1 MAEHTQKPEADKP
14 AASTPGATANA
25 EKADAAKANGPSTD
39 GGARAGADKRDPAAS
54 ELAAL
59 REKLET
65 AEKTRDEYLRLAK
78 SARADFE
85 NYQIRARR
93 DQAEERR
100 FAQMPLAHDLLAPL
114 DNLERATAAARQS
127 GDAGVLVQG
136 VTMVVSQLLDVLRR
150 HGITPINAQDQP
162 FDPNLHQAVM
172 QLPTADHPPNTVVQ
186 VLEQGYMMHDRVLR
200 PARVAVS
207 ASPEPAKA

>member
-1 MAEHTQKPEADKP
+1 MPEQ
-14 AASTPGATANA
+14 
-25 EKADAAKANGPSTD
+25 EKAPETATNGAPPPDGAKAAPEKPDSS
-39 GGARAGADKRDPAAS
+39 S

-59 REKLET
+59 RQRLEA
-65 AEKTRDEYLRLAK
+65 AEKTRDEYLKLAK

-100 FAQMPLAHDLLAPL
+100 YAQMPLAHDLLGPL
-114 DNLERATAAARQS
+114 DNLERATAAARKT
-127 GDAGVLVQG
+127 GETGVLVQG
-136 VTMVVSQLLDVLRR
+136 VNMVVAQLLDVLKR
-150 HGITPINAQDQP
+150 HGISQIEAQGKP

-172 QLPTADHPPNTVVQ
+172 QEPTAEQPPNTVTK
-186 VLEQGYMMHDRVLR
+186 VLEQGYMIHERVLR

-207 ASPEPAKA
+207 AAPAAKE